1 MSSWGISDPFQGGGG
16 GGDGGKVW
24 GISDPSQV
32 SGLLLS
38 KFEDFLNCQV
48 SVALVCVHVCLIST

>member
-1 MSSWGISDPFQGGGG
+1 MIHFRGG
-16 GGDGGKVW
+16 GGKVW